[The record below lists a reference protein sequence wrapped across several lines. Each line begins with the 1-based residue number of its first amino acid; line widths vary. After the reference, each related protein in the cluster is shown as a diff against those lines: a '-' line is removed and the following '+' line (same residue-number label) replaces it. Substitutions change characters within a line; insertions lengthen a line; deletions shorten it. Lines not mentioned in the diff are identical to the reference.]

1 MVSISVQWGLLKA
14 NMTILLLPKVVA
26 KHPHNANDNKK
37 GGYVLLCSVFQDKKM
52 LLPELEIHILEDIRG
67 VFFPLQYVRLGPYT
81 NGKRTRLIQQF
92 FFFIYL
98 FIFLPFSPDRTD

>member
-14 NMTILLLPKVVA
+14 NMTILLLPKVIA

-52 LLPELEIHILEDIRG
+52 LLPELEVHTGR
-67 VFFPLQYVRLGPYT
+67 Y
-81 NGKRTRLIQQF
+81 
-92 FFFIYL
+92 
-98 FIFLPFSPDRTD
+98 